1 MNLATRDLLCV
12 SIAEA
17 VTVVEKMI
25 LATVDQEV
33 RNILVVRLAVLDQ
46 RLAAVR
52 DKWNLGELPPDC

>member
-1 MNLATRDLLCV
+1 M
-12 SIAEA
+12 
-17 VTVVEKMI
+17 TVVEKMI

-33 RNILVVRLAVLDQ
+33 RNMLVVRLAVLDQ